1 MYENL
6 KEFKIFLYR
15 LYSSSIYMDKYS
27 SKYLKYKNKYL
38 NSLKQLGGSS
48 SNNDALYAALGKC
61 QVEKELLTTELNR
74 VKAQHQA
81 LKQSCDSLLIEKAAR
96 EASER
101 EAKEGAKRAEIAYNL
116 RTYGHEFSINPL
128 SM

>member
-6 KEFKIFLYR
+6 KELKIFLYR

-61 QVEKELLTTELNR
+61 QLEKELLTTELNR
-74 VKAQHQA
+74 VKAEHQA
-81 LKQSCDSLLIEKAAR
+81 LKQNCDSLIREKAAR

-101 EAKEGAKRAEIAYNL
+101 DAADRARREERAYNL
-116 RTYGHEFSINPL
+116 RTYGHEYSINPL
-128 SM
+128 SR